1 MRGIAYAAGT
11 VLNALANG
19 IGSAFCID
27 MQTSVEI
34 KPRSESEIRVIV
46 NRKEE
51 KSIVAERIL
60 RAAKIYGD
68 VVVES
73 EIPARS
79 GLGSSSAFVN
89 ALLVAVRRLK
99 DDTLDAYE
107 ILKTNARV
115 SLESGISYTG
125 AFDDAAASLLGGFV
139 VSDNY
144 KMKLYRWDD
153 AKMYSAVLLPSF
165 KRGKVNWKL
174 IREKSSHIS
183 PAVDDA
189 LRGNYCSAMK
199 RNTEYYCEILNY
211 PVEIA
216 RVGWDIGVCCGLSG
230 NGPAFVAFGSKSEMK
245 SLAGIWGKYGSVYV
259 RKIIGRRERDDFIIP
274 ESMFI

>member
-1 MRGIAYAAGT
+1 MRGVAYAAGT
-11 VLNALANG
+11 VLNALATG

-34 KPRSESEIRVIV
+34 KPEDVEGEIRVVV
-46 NRKEE
+46 NGEERK
-51 KSIVAERIL
+51 SRVAERIL
-60 RAAKIYGD
+60 RTAKIHGEI
-68 VVVES
+68 VVES
-73 EIPARS
+73 EIPAGS

-89 ALLVAVRRLK
+89 ALLLAVRRLK
-99 DDTLDAYE
+99 DEGLDAYE

-125 AFDDAAASLLGGFV
+125 AFDDATASLLGGFV

-153 AKMYSAVLLPSF
+153 AKMYSAVLLPPL
-165 KRGKVNWKL
+165 KRGKVNWGL
-174 IREKSSHIS
+174 IRQNSSLLS

-189 LRGNYCSAMK
+189 MKGDYCSAMK

-216 RVGWDIGVCCGLSG
+216 KAGWDIGVCCGLSG

-245 SLAGIWGKYGSVYV
+245 SLKNIWDEYGSVYV
-259 RKIIGRRERDDFIIP
+259 RKIVGKRRGRFIIP